1 MHFSQDDAAAVFDT
15 IDTNP
20 KNGKITKMPELQEYL
35 DKTNRYRKPSGR
47 RLPLLG
53 IGRRSRQN
61 HNRQAFLGCRPLGR
75 THQLGWH

>member
-35 DKTNRYRKPSGR
+35 DKTNVNSQDARGTRLEDQALGHSG
-47 RLPLLG
+47 
-53 IGRRSRQN
+53 
-61 HNRQAFLGCRPLGR
+61 
-75 THQLGWH
+75 